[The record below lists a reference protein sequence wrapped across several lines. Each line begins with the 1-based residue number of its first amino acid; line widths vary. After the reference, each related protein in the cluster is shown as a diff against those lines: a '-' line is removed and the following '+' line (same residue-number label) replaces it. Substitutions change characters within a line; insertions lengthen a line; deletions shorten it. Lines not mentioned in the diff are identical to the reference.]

1 MFSYSACTYKVNITF
16 NSYLNITNAQ
26 LLKLYKQSLRKHF
39 RNQNVF
45 DVVNA
50 FFKHEI
56 QKRLSD
62 NNEKSINVC
71 DYGNDDDDEMFYESK
86 EYSLYIDEFVYNVN
100 QRRKYMKEW
109 RSRRKVEKEVK
120 RSLLMI

>member
-1 MFSYSACTYKVNITF
+1 MC
-16 NSYLNITNAQ
+16 LM
-26 LLKLYKQSLRKHF
+26 LL
-39 RNQNVF
+39 
-45 DVVNA
+45 VNA

-56 QKRLSD
+56 QKGLSD
-62 NNEKSINVC
+62 NNENNFNVC
-71 DYGNDDDDEMFYESK
+71 DYGNDDDDDEMFYESK

-109 RSRRKVEKEVK
+109 RSRRKVEKKEK

>member
-1 MFSYSACTYKVNITF
+1 MC
-16 NSYLNITNAQ
+16 LM
-26 LLKLYKQSLRKHF
+26 LL
-39 RNQNVF
+39 
-45 DVVNA
+45 VNA

-86 EYSLYIDEFVYNVN
+86 EYSLYIDELVYNVN

-109 RSRRKVEKEVK
+109 RSRRKVEKKEK

>member
-1 MFSYSACTYKVNITF
+1 MC
-16 NSYLNITNAQ
+16 LM
-26 LLKLYKQSLRKHF
+26 LL
-39 RNQNVF
+39 
-45 DVVNA
+45 VNA

-86 EYSLYIDEFVYNVN
+86 EYSLYIDELVYNVN

>member
-1 MFSYSACTYKVNITF
+1 MC
-16 NSYLNITNAQ
+16 LM
-26 LLKLYKQSLRKHF
+26 LL
-39 RNQNVF
+39 
-45 DVVNA
+45 VNA

-62 NNEKSINVC
+62 NNENSFNEY

-109 RSRRKVEKEVK
+109 RSRREVEKKGK

>member
-1 MFSYSACTYKVNITF
+1 MC
-16 NSYLNITNAQ
+16 LM
-26 LLKLYKQSLRKHF
+26 LL
-39 RNQNVF
+39 
-45 DVVNA
+45 VNA

-62 NNEKSINVC
+62 NNENSFNEY
-71 DYGNDDDDEMFYESK
+71 DYGNDDDDDEMFYESK

-100 QRRKYMKEW
+100 QSMKYMKEW
-109 RSRRKVEKEVK
+109 RSRRKVEKKEK

>member
-1 MFSYSACTYKVNITF
+1 MC
-16 NSYLNITNAQ
+16 LM
-26 LLKLYKQSLRKHF
+26 LL
-39 RNQNVF
+39 
-45 DVVNA
+45 VNA

-62 NNEKSINVC
+62 NNENSFNEY

-100 QRRKYMKEW
+100 QRRKYMKKW
-109 RSRRKVEKEVK
+109 RSPSKSGKERKKEFVNDIK
-120 RSLLMI
+120 SFWS